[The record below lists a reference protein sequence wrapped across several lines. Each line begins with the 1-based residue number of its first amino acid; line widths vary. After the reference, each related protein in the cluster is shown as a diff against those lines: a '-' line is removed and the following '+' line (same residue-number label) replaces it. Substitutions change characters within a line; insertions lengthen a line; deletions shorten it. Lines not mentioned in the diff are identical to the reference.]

1 MGRLGIL
8 HVPYSVIWLDGEPY
22 SVCEDLVTAGT
33 ELIPAWRILKTQKK
47 NNSVLVYQHFVHC
60 CETLGIC
67 GTVPFLD
74 RMMVLDYV
82 IANEDRHFNNFG
94 VLRDAETLEW
104 IGFAPIFDSG
114 SSLGFDKTAAQMAS
128 ENNVICKPFKS
139 RHIEQL
145 KLVSDLSWIDF
156 DRLKDAEEII
166 KSVLLPDISPRALY
180 GVTSGVAAELVGA
193 DRIGA
198 VAAGV
203 MRRIEKLSS
212 LAAGCLLQPFEKD
225 GHL

>member
-1 MGRLGIL
+1 M
-8 HVPYSVIWLDGEPY
+8 
-22 SVCEDLVTAGT
+22 
-33 ELIPAWRILKTQKK
+33 
-47 NNSVLVYQHFVHC
+47 
-60 CETLGIC
+60 
-67 GTVPFLD
+67 
-74 RMMVLDYV
+74 
-82 IANEDRHFNNFG
+82 
-94 VLRDAETLEW
+94 RDAETLEW

-128 ENNVICKPFKS
+128 ENNVICKLFKS
-139 RHIEQL
+139 GHIEQL
-145 KLVSDLSWIDF
+145 KLVSVLSWIDF

-166 KSVLLPDISPRALY
+166 KSVLLPDISPRALS

-212 LAAGCLLQPFEKD
+212 LAAGHLLQPFEKA

>member
-1 MGRLGIL
+1 
-8 HVPYSVIWLDGEPY
+8 
-22 SVCEDLVTAGT
+22 
-33 ELIPAWRILKTQKK
+33 
-47 NNSVLVYQHFVHC
+47 
-60 CETLGIC
+60 
-67 GTVPFLD
+67 
-74 RMMVLDYV
+74 
-82 IANEDRHFNNFG
+82 
-94 VLRDAETLEW
+94 
-104 IGFAPIFDSG
+104 
-114 SSLGFDKTAAQMAS
+114 MAS
-128 ENNVICKPFKS
+128 ENNVICKPFKN

-166 KSVLLPDISPRALY
+166 KSVLLPDISPRALS

-212 LAAGCLLQPFEKD
+212 LAAGRLLQPFEKD